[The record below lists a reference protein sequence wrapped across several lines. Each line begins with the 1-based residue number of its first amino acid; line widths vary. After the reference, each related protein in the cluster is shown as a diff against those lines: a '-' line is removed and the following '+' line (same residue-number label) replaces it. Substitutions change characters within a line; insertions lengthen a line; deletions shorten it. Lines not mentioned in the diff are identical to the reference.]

1 MQNRI
6 LKILLAAGVIVPL
19 VLLLWPFAQW
29 DGVMAVVLRILP
41 AFCGQALLCGMGKH
55 RWLKAVLPVLTGLLF
70 LWGVYLFF
78 ASPHWSDAT
87 VGGLLADYAA
97 PLMGCAAAC
106 ILCRIKT
113 K

>member
-1 MQNRI
+1 MKNRI
-6 LKILLAAGVIVPL
+6 LKILLTASVIVPL

-29 DGVMAVVLRILP
+29 DGAMAAVLRILP
-41 AFCGQALLCGMGKH
+41 AVCGQTLLCGMSKR
-55 RWLKAVLPVLTGLLF
+55 RWLKVVLPILTGLIF

-78 ASPHWSDAT
+78 TSSHWSDAT
-87 VGGLLADYAA
+87 FGGLLADYAT

-106 ILCRIKT
+106 VICRTKT